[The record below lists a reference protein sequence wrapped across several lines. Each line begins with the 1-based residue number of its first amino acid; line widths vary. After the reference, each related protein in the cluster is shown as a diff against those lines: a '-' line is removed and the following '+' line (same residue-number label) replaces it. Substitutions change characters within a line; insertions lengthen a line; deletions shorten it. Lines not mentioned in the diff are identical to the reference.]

1 MSSAKSD
8 TFTSLFPIWMPFI
21 PFSCLIAQAKTSST
35 VLNKSGEGGLPD
47 LRGQAFSFSPLCMI
61 LAGTK
66 HH

>member
-8 TFTSLFPIWMPFI
+8 TFTSLFPIWMHFI

-47 LRGQAFSFSPLCMI
+47 LRGKAFSFSPLCMI